1 VHLGKSYSSP
11 VRLERPPR
19 LDCSPRG
26 SALPLPVS
34 TNRYSARNETR
45 LDTLPDLILL
55 GMNAASKK
63 KPSTILQIVASIL
76 MVAGALMYSL

>member
-1 VHLGKSYSSP
+1 VHLGRRYSSP